1 MFAIGN
7 TVIDHAEV
15 HDNDA
20 CDVDNVKSD
29 IGSIPG
35 NAQTQ
40 LKLMAARFDIEKL
53 RRLSLNVKLGC
64 PKF

>member
-1 MFAIGN
+1 MFAIAN

-40 LKLMAARFDIEKL
+40 FKLKAAKCDTEKL
-53 RRLSLNVKLGC
+53 KRPPLNVKLGC